1 MNTVQQAIE
10 EIKKGRLVLLV
21 DDEKRE
27 NEADLV
33 CAAEFITPETV
44 NFMAKFGRGLICLA
58 LEEKIVDQLKLPMM
72 TENNHARLSTA
83 FTVSIDAQEGIS
95 TGISAFDRALTIKKA
110 LAPDAQS
117 ADFVMPGHV
126 FPLRAQKGGVLV
138 RAGHTEGS
146 VDLMKLSS
154 LRGGAVICEV
164 MNDDGTMA
172 RHDDIHKFAQTHGIK
187 IVSIADLISYRFTN
201 DQLVYRVAQ
210 ARLPSEFDAHDR
222 EGFRLYVYKNEV
234 DSFIHTALVKGDIKK
249 DEPTLVRVHSECLT
263 GDVFGS
269 TRCDCGEQLRESLK
283 MISQARN
290 GICLYLQ
297 QEGRGIGLVNKVKAY
312 HLQDKGDDTV
322 EANKKL
328 GFAPDLRHY
337 GIGAQIL
344 AHLGVGKIRLLTNNP
359 KKIIGLEGY
368 GLEIVERV
376 AIEVPPHEENKNYL
390 KTKKDKLGHLLE
402 MV

>member
-1 MNTVQQAIE
+1 MNTVREAIE
-10 EIKKGRLVLLV
+10 EIKQGRIVLLV

-33 CAAEFITPETV
+33 CAAECVTPQLV

-58 LEEKIVDQLKLPMM
+58 LEEKIVDQLQLPMM

-83 FTVSIDAQEGIS
+83 FTVSIDAKEGIS

-110 LAPDAQS
+110 LTSDAKNH
-117 ADFVMPGHV
+117 DFVVPGHI

-146 VDLMKLSS
+146 VDLAKLAG

-172 RHDDIHKFAQTHGIK
+172 RNNDIKKFAETHGIK

-201 DQLVYRVAQ
+201 DRLVYRVAQ
-210 ARLPSEFDAHDR
+210 ARLPSEFDVSDH
-222 EGFRLYVYKNEV
+222 EGFRLYVYKNEI
-234 DSFIHTALVKGDIKK
+234 DSFIHTALVKGEIKK

-269 TRCDCGEQLRESLK
+269 TRCDCGEQLRVSLK
-283 MISQARN
+283 TISEARH

-312 HLQDKGDDTV
+312 HLQDKGADTV

-328 GFAPDLRHY
+328 GFPPDLRHY

-344 AHLGVGKIRLLTNNP
+344 AHLGVGKIKLLTNNP

-368 GLEIVERV
+368 GLEIIERV
-376 AIEVPPHEENKNYL
+376 PIEVPPHKENQKYL